1 MPHLQLVNGKGVI
14 VIDTQHPAAIDTGNG
29 IYADY
34 DPNAPIVMVTA
45 NTSAAAN
52 AMDALQAPGIIVP
65 AAGNSGQNQSTK
77 TYPME
82 VRSWANRRHRSCM

>member
-1 MPHLQLVNGKGVI
+1 MNGKGVI

-29 IYADY
+29 IYADSGIVY
-34 DPNAPIVMVTA
+34 DDPNAPIVMVTA